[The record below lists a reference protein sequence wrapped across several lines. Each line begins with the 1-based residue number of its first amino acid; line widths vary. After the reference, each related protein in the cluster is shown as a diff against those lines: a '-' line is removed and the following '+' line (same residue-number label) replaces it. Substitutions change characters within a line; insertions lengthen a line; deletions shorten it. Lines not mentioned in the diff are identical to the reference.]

1 MSSLKSS
8 LKRAL
13 GREKK
18 YNTLAYIK
26 TLTPDEIL
34 RLDPNDVSS
43 EVFEEYKNDVYEI
56 KLLQRTA
63 LEELEKLKKLKKQN
77 VSSDIYHAAFLKAYD
92 KFEDAKKRHENRV
105 TDRTIKDL
113 KKSNKGGKRKTSKRR
128 QNKSQKRK
136 NKRKSHKN

>member
-18 YNTLAYIK
+18 YNTIDQIK
-26 TLTPDEIL
+26 LLSPEEIL
-34 RLDPNDVSS
+34 RLDPKDVSS

-77 VSSDIYHAAFLKAYD
+77 VSADIYHAAFLKAYD
-92 KFEDAKKRHENRV
+92 KFEDAKKRHEIRV
-105 TDRTIKDL
+105 TERTVKDL
-113 KKSNKGGKRKTSKRR
+113 KKHNKGGKRKTYKKR

>member
-18 YNTLAYIK
+18 YTTIEQIK
-26 TLTPDEIL
+26 ILSPKEIL
-34 RLDPNDVSS
+34 TLDPNDVSS
-43 EVFEEYKNDVYEI
+43 EVFEEYKNNIYKI
-56 KLLQRTA
+56 NLLQRTA

-77 VSSDIYHAAFLKAYD
+77 VSAVDYHSAFLKAYD
-92 KFEDAKKRHENRV
+92 KFEDAKKRHENRI
-105 TDRTIKDL
+105 TERTVKDL
-113 KKSNKGGKRKTSKRR
+113 KKHNKGGKRKTAKRI